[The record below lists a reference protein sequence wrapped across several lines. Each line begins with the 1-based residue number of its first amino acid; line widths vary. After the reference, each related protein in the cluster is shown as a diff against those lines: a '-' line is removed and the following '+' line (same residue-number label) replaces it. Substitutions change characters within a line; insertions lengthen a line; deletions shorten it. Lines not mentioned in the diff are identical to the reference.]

1 MLKEFRVSNFKS
13 IQKEQVFTM
22 EACPKTVVSEYPDHV
37 INVGEERLLKV
48 SSIYGPNGGGK
59 SNLFKALNTF
69 GLVVLQMQV
78 LNDSIKNENY
88 FPNLYA
94 NGENTSFTI
103 FIIREGYE
111 IGYSLVLDL
120 NKMQQVVASALI
132 PQYVWAVDVSIIEE
146 EMTYRKLSE
155 SSFKTVF
162 KRDKEGIVTSDILND
177 IDLIKNNKPLS
188 KNQTFVKYFHDS
200 FIRINGVGLEVAP
213 MFLLYDE
220 LVSFV
225 WARRELRTFNYL
237 KDAVDLLTPC
247 LGKAKEMLNTL
258 DMRITDLYFKEN
270 DPGVF
275 YLYIQRQTKDGKT
288 VSIPLANESSGTIK
302 AVNIIFDILVSKE
315 ESVCIADDFDA
326 HLHPKLIKA
335 IVELFTSKDNKK
347 RQLIYNSHDIT
358 NMNNKLFRRDEIWF
372 AYRDEDYST
381 RYVPLSSIVNYK
393 GEMVRKDAVYS
404 KQYLEGRYGADP
416 FIKKGLGWCDD

>member
-37 INVGEERLLKV
+37 INVGEERLLKI

-88 FPNLYA
+88 FPSLYA
-94 NGENTSFTI
+94 KNENTCFTI
-103 FIIREGYE
+103 FIIRGNYE
-111 IGYSLVLDL
+111 IGYSLTLDL
-120 NKMQQVVASALI
+120 NKMQQVVVSALV
-132 PQYVWAVDVSIIEE
+132 PQFVWAVDVAIVEE
-146 EMTYRKLSE
+146 EMICRKLNE
-155 SSFKTVF
+155 KNFVAIF
-162 KRDKEGIVTSDILND
+162 KRNKDGIVTSNVFDD

-188 KNQTFVKYFHDS
+188 KNQTFVKYINGS
-200 FIRINGVGLEVAP
+200 FIRGNVASEVTP
-213 MFLLYDE
+213 IFLFYDE
-220 LVSFV
+220 ITSLV

-275 YLYIQRQTKDGKT
+275 YLYIQRQTKDGET
-288 VSIPLANESSGTIK
+288 ISIPLANESSGTIK
-302 AVNIIFDILVSKE
+302 AVNIIFDILISKE

-335 IVELFTSKDNKK
+335 IVELFASKDNNK

-358 NMNNKLFRRDEIWF
+358 NMNDKLFRRDEIWF

-381 RYVPLSSIVNYK
+381 RYTPLSSIVNYK